1 MTTTGLR
8 TLDHSLSVTQEWLRD
23 VAEEMGVDDQ
33 QEAFVA
39 ARAVLHTL
47 RDRLTVEEAAH
58 FAAQLPMLLQ
68 GVYYHDWTPRGKP
81 IKMRSKQEFYSAVE
95 ARLMSQYSPV
105 EATEAVL
112 RVIQRR
118 MPQGQ
123 IESIKNTLPEE
134 LRHLWPEEG

>member
-8 TLDHSLSVTQEWLRD
+8 TLDHSLSITQQWLRD
-23 VAEEMGVDDQ
+23 IAEEMGITES

-39 ARAVLHTL
+39 TRAVLHTL
-47 RDRLTVEEAAH
+47 RDRLTVDEAAH

-81 IKMRSKQEFYSAVE
+81 VKMRSKQEFYSAVE
-95 ARLMSQYSPV
+95 DKLMSGFSPV
-105 EATEAVL
+105 DATEAVL

-118 MPQGQ
+118 MPPGQ
-123 IESIKNTLPEE
+123 IDSVKNILPEE
-134 LRHLWPEEG
+134 LKGIWPD

>member
-8 TLDHSLSVTQEWLRD
+8 SLDHSLSVTHEWLRA
-23 VAEEMGVDDQ
+23 VADEMGLSDQ
-33 QEAFVA
+33 QDAYVA
-39 ARAVLHTL
+39 TRAVLHTL
-47 RDRLTVEEAAH
+47 RDRLTVDEAAH

-95 ARLMSQYSPV
+95 EKLMTQYSPV

-112 RVIQRR
+112 RVLQQR
-118 MPQGQ
+118 MPPGQ
-123 IESIKNTLPEE
+123 IDSIKSILPAE
-134 LRHLWPEEG
+134 LRDLWPE